1 MIIEMCFGKTTKDK
15 SLNHKETKDQ
25 SIQLSNQS
33 NVKEVKNKFIHT
45 SNHSISA
52 LNELSNKAKKIH
64 PFDIDLSSIDYNQSN
79 AGYAPKKRNISNL
92 SDLLKGSL
100 AKAHDK
106 AMQTSFDKVN
116 EPLVAKVSPQLMR
129 IEEGESSGNSQRLS
143 HGSVQLTQGSGKSAA
158 RLRAEKSVRSIKA
171 NTLNLRGSPRSVSHV
186 PLTHCGRHYCETPRA
201 RTSTGYAVVS
211 SARATNSEKQPTIS
225 DHYELREGGSIIDGL
240 RDIEGNRPYNSAYE
254 MRYNNIEDVIK
265 SLAVSKVDKSSL
277 KNSEKCD
284 SSDMGNCIK
293 SNAPKLQEV
302 YRFDFDKVPVSME
315 NPNSIVPKTI
325 MSFEEYSKLNS
336 EKYAKIFEKPKL
348 VYKKLDVN
356 TATQIKFK
364 NHPNIPKLD
373 LHGLK
378 QGDDEYTVKKRIEFK
393 SDHDISVIDGL
404 STFVLDLNESNL
416 ECGYGVIICNVN
428 TMKLMLKGDDL
439 QNIIAMHFPDL
450 YKQYYS
456 RGILNNSKVMIKNLF
471 LYLIVIRKNQ
481 VDYYRLILHARNCA
495 HILSTIFGFGDLDF
509 SKKHFDIALK
519 NLHLHDDIR
528 KIYASVMKVAG
539 SGDLIKNYDIYV
551 SNECDASLNEDFYII
566 ISRELHI
573 VFARVNIQIID
584 DYLKN
589 KGIDRNIMDFCGK
602 MTSDLSDKKHSYY
615 YKFVRFAVN
624 TAGEIPIKPNNLF
637 AIVFADSCVCV
648 SSAGIYEYSGDNMLN
663 NMLDESDAK
672 VESYEIEV
680 KRELFDNFQHTDD
693 KYIELYTTACGIYEA
708 INNGSITGNNVNIDY
723 IVMLNGNNIYYI
735 YINSNVSISGLLG
748 NSFDNK
754 YINQAF
760 GEGKINANAINN
772 YLIVYMRKTYG
783 MEVSVEIREKNK
795 MNYAIFTIEQLRNM
809 DSFNVIMTDELHIK
823 HNIMKEN
830 LVQIT
835 KNDLL
840 RKWILNNITGNNKK
854 IRSNV

>member
-1 MIIEMCFGKTTKDK
+1 MIIEMCFGKITKEK

-33 NVKEVKNKFIHT
+33 NVKEVKKFVYN

-52 LNELSNKAKKIH
+52 FNESPNKAKKIH

-79 AGYAPKKRNISNL
+79 AGYMSKKRNISNL

-106 AMQTSFDKVN
+106 AMQTSFDKVS

-129 IEEGESSGNSQRLS
+129 IEEGESSRNSR
-143 HGSVQLTQGSGKSAA
+143 GSKQLESNKSTA
-158 RLRAEKSVRSIKA
+158 RLRMEKSVRSIKA
-171 NTLNLRGSPRSVSHV
+171 TTLNLCASPRSVSHV
-186 PLTHCGRHYCETPRA
+186 PLTHCGKHYCETPRA
-201 RTSTGYAVVS
+201 RTSSGYAIVS

-225 DHYELREGGSIIDGL
+225 DNYELREGGSIIDGL
-240 RDIEGNRPYNSAYE
+240 RDIEGNRQYNSAYE
-254 MRYNNIEDVIK
+254 MKYNNIEDLIK

-284 SSDMGNCIK
+284 SSDMDNCIK
-293 SNAPKLQEV
+293 SSAPKLQEV
-302 YRFDFDKVPVSME
+302 YRFNFNGAQVSME
-315 NPNSIVPKTI
+315 SPNSIVPKTI
-325 MSFEEYSKLNS
+325 MSYEEYTKLNK

-348 VYKKLDVN
+348 IEVN
-356 TATQIKFK
+356 TEPQVKYK
-364 NHPNIPKLD
+364 NYPNIPKLD
-373 LHGLK
+373 LCKLKHG
-378 QGDDEYTVKKRIEFK
+378 DSEYTVKKRIEFK

-439 QNIIAMHFPDL
+439 QDIIAMHFPDL

-456 RGILNNSKVMIKNLF
+456 RGIVNNSQVTIKNLF
-471 LYLIVIRKNQ
+471 LCLIVLRNNQ
-481 VDYYRLILHARNCA
+481 VDYYRLILHAKNRA
-495 HILSTIFGFGDLDF
+495 HILSVIFGFGDLDF
-509 SKKHFDIALK
+509 SKKHFDVALR

-551 SNECDASLNEDFYII
+551 SNECDASLDEDFYII

-573 VFARVNIQIID
+573 VFTRVNIQIID
-584 DYLKN
+584 DYLGS
-589 KGIDRNIMDFCGK
+589 KGINRNIMDFCRK
-602 MTSDLSDKKHSYY
+602 MVNDLSDNQHSYY

-624 TAGEIPIKPNNLF
+624 TAGEIPFKPHNLF
-637 AIVFADSCVCV
+637 AIVFTDSGSCV
-648 SSAGIYEYSGDNMLN
+648 SSNGIYEYSGGNVFNAMLN
-663 NMLDESDAK
+663 ESNAK

-680 KRELFDNFQHTDD
+680 KRELFDNFQYTDD

-723 IVMLNGNNIYYI
+723 IVMLSGNSIYYV
-735 YINSNVSISGLLG
+735 YINCNVNINVLLG
-748 NSFDNK
+748 NSFNNK

-783 MEVSVEIREKNK
+783 MEVSVEIREKNNT
-795 MNYAIFTIEQLRNM
+795 NYAIFTIEQLRNI
-809 DSFNVIMTDELHIK
+809 DSFNVIMTDELCVNVK
-823 HNIMKEN
+823 YRVMKEN